1 VNSPALSGLG
11 GGAFPGLLFFLPFGL
26 PRLEG
31 VVQAARPGGAGISAC
46 VEPTARAIAGST
58 PVRHAPAEAA
68 GPTPASRFDPML
80 LIDEPGLPTRPNPLF
95 QPSAAANRV

>member
-1 VNSPALSGLG
+1 MSWLVAV
-11 GGAFPGLLFFLPFGL
+11 AFPGLLMILTVGL
-26 PRLEG
+26 QRLEG
-31 VVQAARPGGAGISAC
+31 LLQAERPGGAGISAC

>member
-1 VNSPALSGLG
+1 MSWLVAV
-11 GGAFPGLLFFLPFGL
+11 AFPGLLMILTVGL
-26 PRLEG
+26 QRLEG
-31 VVQAARPGGAGISAC
+31 LLQAERPGGAGISAC
-46 VEPTARAIAGST
+46 VKPTARAIAGST